1 MDSSRMGD
9 TQRPVVPIT
18 PSLTIPETSVCS
30 ALTSNEIDSSSVWTR
45 RAVQLLELLLR
56 LVRQFVCQL
65 KILTVLALAWL
76 YGLRCLTE
84 QYAVIEPLR

>member
-45 RAVQLLELLLR
+45 RARSTTRAPSSVSTPVR
-56 LVRQFVCQL
+56 LSIKDTDSSCSS
-65 KILTVLALAWL
+65 LAIWV
-76 YGLRCLTE
+76 E
-84 QYAVIEPLR
+84 MFD